1 LQIDAFELQVR
12 GGIPLGRAPAVE
24 GRTRACHL

>member
-1 LQIDAFELQVR
+1 LQIDAFELQER

-24 GRTRACHL
+24 VRTLACLL